1 MPKRGKM
8 FAGITRQVVIS
19 DETHQLLCEAAQ
31 HENKYLGELADELLR
46 SILTRQP
53 RESQYTNGRRYGQH
67 TAPAMVL
74 PPAPLPRSQT
84 DGVHAGGHSEPEL
97 TGLTPCL
104 PK

>member
-31 HENKYLGELADELLR
+31 HENKYIGELADELLR

-53 RESQYTNGRRYGQH
+53 RESQYTNGRGYGH
-67 TAPAMVL
+67 RLVL
-74 PPAPLPRSQT
+74 GSPPSSPPRSQR
-84 DGVHAGGHSEPEL
+84 DDVHANGDSEPERV
-97 TGLTPCL
+97 G
-104 PK
+104 